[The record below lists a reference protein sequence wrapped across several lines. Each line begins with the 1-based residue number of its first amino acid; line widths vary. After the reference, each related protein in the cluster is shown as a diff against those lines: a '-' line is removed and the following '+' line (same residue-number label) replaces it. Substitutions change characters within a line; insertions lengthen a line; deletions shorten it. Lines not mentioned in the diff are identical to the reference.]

1 MLRWFAAAAAGL
13 VLLAGCT
20 SRTDGEPSGSAAGQE
35 QGPDNEPGTGPEDQA
50 PDLSRFEPSEDNPD
64 PSKDIEGVEVVEY
77 EPGMHTLSPTQRVAY
92 DRSPPF
98 GGAHAGV
105 WADCQG
111 TVYDEAVRLEEM
123 VHSLEH
129 GTVWIAYNADEL
141 SAADVD
147 VLAEKVDGQPY
158 LMLSPFPEL
167 DRPISLQAW
176 GHQLKLESVDDPRL
190 DQFIA
195 ALRENQYT
203 TPEPGAR
210 CDSQDT
216 GFDVTDPP
224 AFEFGVPGPGSMPV
238 DGS

>member
-20 SRTDGEPSGSAAGQE
+20 SRTNDASAGQE
-35 QGPDNEPGTGPEDQA
+35 PDSAQGPGSGPENMA
-50 PDLSRFEPSEDNPD
+50 PDLSRFEPSEGNQD
-64 PSKDIEGVEVVEY
+64 PSKDIQGVDVIDY
-77 EPGMHTLSPTQRVAY
+77 PPGKHTLTPTQRVAY
-92 DRSPPF
+92 DKSPPF
-98 GGAHAGV
+98 GGAHAQV
-105 WADCQG
+105 WANCQG
-111 TVYDEAVRLEEM
+111 TVYDEPVRTEHM

-129 GTVWIAYNADEL
+129 GAVWIAYNADEL
-141 SAADVD
+141 SDAGLRELVA
-147 VLAEKVDGQPY
+147 KVEGEPF
-158 LMLSPFPEL
+158 LMLSPWPDL
-167 DRPISLQAW
+167 DQPISLQSW
-176 GHQLKLESVDDPRL
+176 GHQLKLDEAGDPRI

-195 ALRENQYT
+195 ALRQNEYT

-224 AFEFGVPGPGSMPV
+224 AFQFEPPGLDAMPV

>member
-1 MLRWFAAAAAGL
+1 MLRWLAVAAVGL

-20 SRTDGEPSGSAAGQE
+20 SRTSGDSGGDSGGQAAQ
-35 QGPDNEPGTGPEDQA
+35 EPGSGPEDRA
-50 PDLSRFEPSEDNPD
+50 PDLSRFEPSEDNQD
-64 PSKDIEGVEVVEY
+64 PSEDIQGVEVVDY
-77 EPGMHTLSPTQRVAY
+77 EQGLHTQSATQRVAY
-92 DRSPPF
+92 DKTPPF
-98 GGAHAGV
+98 GGAHAQV

-111 TVYDEAVRLEEM
+111 TVYDDPVRTEHM

-129 GTVWIAYNADEL
+129 GTVWIAYNADDLSNSDLREL
-141 SAADVD
+141 V
-147 VLAEKVDGQPY
+147 EKVEGQPY
-158 LMLSPFPEL
+158 MMLSPWPDL
-167 DRPISLQAW
+167 DQPVSLQSW
-176 GHQLKLESVDDPRL
+176 GHQLKVDAVDDPRI

-195 ALRENQYT
+195 ALRANDYT

-224 AFEFGVPGPGSMPV
+224 AFEFSAPGPNAMPV

>member
-20 SRTDGEPSGSAAGQE
+20 SRTSGDADGGSARQE
-35 QGPDNEPGTGPEDQA
+35 QDQEPGSDPDDLA
-50 PDLSRFEPSEDNPD
+50 PDLSRFEPSEDNQD
-64 PSKDIEGVEVVEY
+64 PSEDIPDVEVVEY
-77 EPGMHTLSPTQRVAY
+77 AQGLHTLSLTQRVDY

-98 GGAHAGV
+98 GGAHAQV

-111 TVYDEAVRLEEM
+111 TVYDEPVRTEEM

-129 GTVWIAYNADEL
+129 GTVWIAYNADDV
-141 SAADVD
+141 SDADVSD
-147 VLAEKVDGQPY
+147 LADKVDGQPY
-158 LMLSPFPEL
+158 LMLSPWPDL
-167 DRPISLQAW
+167 DRPISLQSW
-176 GHQLKLESVDDPRL
+176 GHQLKVESVDDPRI

-195 ALRENQYT
+195 ALRENPYT

-224 AFEFGVPGPGSMPV
+224 AFEFAAPGPDAMPV